1 MNLQVFTGF
10 ICAEQIR
17 GGSEERGTVPALPLP
32 FRVWDIRIVQKTQHW
47 CSMSLEKCM
56 GSGQGRVEE
65 DSGSYMEPGRGE
77 AMLKGQKLFFFRSRI
92 QFCK

>member
-17 GGSEERGTVPALPLP
+17 GGSEERGTVPALPPP

-47 CSMSLEKCM
+47 CSMRLEKCM

-65 DSGSYMEPGRGE
+65 DWILYGSWKRESHAKGTE
-77 AMLKGQKLFFFRSRI
+77 AFCFSSRI
-92 QFCK
+92 HFCK